1 MSFLDVAKN
10 QVTSRI
16 TARVNKAVHGG
27 LTRVAGNLPG
37 SSIGIGSN
45 NNPNSAAMQQKTKFT
60 TKNIT
65 YPINVEG
72 DPMQGHY
79 IMFMI
84 NEADSATLHAEKIG
98 MTANGVAKRL
108 RQQAQAAIIGEPGAP
123 LSDIVE
129 SHQLKNFRPQ
139 DQIKGGGKEMHS
151 LTLKKHSTTRLNTAI
166 SLYMPPSVSVS
177 YGMNYADKEVGL
189 MAETGAKALN
199 TILQNKEFSWDA
211 ISNTASK
218 LGEQLGTCA
227 WQAVKMAGI
236 KALDTVAPGASTMI
250 ALERGAIITP
260 RMEMMLEGVSR
271 RSFSYTFIFI
281 PKSVQE
287 AKIVED
293 IIYSFKFH
301 MHPEYVKN
309 AVQVGSSKMGKAA
322 SKAAGKVVSGVGREM
337 TIPSTFDIAYM
348 YQGKIN
354 SFLNKISTC
363 FLKNM
368 DVQYGAER
376 FTAYESTEGNFGS
389 GPPPQRTQITLTFSE
404 MEIITKERIAE
415 GY

>member
-1 MSFLDVAKN
+1 MSLLDVAKN

-16 TARVNKAVHGG
+16 TGRINKAVSGG

-37 SSIGIGSN
+37 SSIGLGGN

-60 TKNIT
+60 TQNIT
-65 YPINVEG
+65 YPLNVEG

-84 NEADSATLHAEKIG
+84 NEADSATLHAEKSG
-98 MTANGVAKRL
+98 MTAKDVAKNL
-108 RQQAQAAIIGEPGAP
+108 RQQAQAANIGEPGAP

-129 SHQLKNFRPQ
+129 TQQLENFRPQ

-218 LGEQLGTCA
+218 LGDQLGTGA
-227 WQAVKMAGI
+227 WQAVKQAGI

-293 IIYSFKFH
+293 IIYAFKFH
-301 MHPEYVKN
+301 MHPEYFDS
-309 AVQVGSSKMGKAA
+309 QLFGA
-322 SKAAGKVVSGVGREM
+322 SVGVGREM

-348 YQGKIN
+348 YQNGPN
-354 SFLNKISTC
+354 NFLNKISTC
-363 FLKNM
+363 FLKTM

-376 FTAYESTEGNFGS
+376 FTAYEPTEGNFGS
-389 GPPPQRTQITLTFSE
+389 GPPPQRTQITLAFSE
-404 MEIITKERIAE
+404 LEIITKERIAE

>member
-10 QVTSRI
+10 QVTSQI
-16 TARVNKAVHGG
+16 SGRVNRAVHGG
-27 LTRVAGNLPG
+27 LRRVAGNLPG
-37 SSIGIGSN
+37 SSIGKGGN

-60 TKNIT
+60 TQNIT
-65 YPINVEG
+65 YPLNVEG

-84 NEADSATLHAEKIG
+84 NEANSATLHAEKIG
-98 MTANGVAKRL
+98 MTAKGVAKKL
-108 RQQAQAAIIGEPGAP
+108 RQEAQVSEMPSGHDDGGEDSPASGG
-123 LSDIVE
+123 SDPIQDNQV
-129 SHQLKNFRPQ
+129 KNFRPQ

-151 LTLKKHSTTRLNTAI
+151 LTLKKHATTRLDTAI

-177 YGMNYADKEVGL
+177 YGMNYADKEIGL
-189 MAETGAKALN
+189 MAETGAKAIN
-199 TILQNKEFSWDA
+199 TILANKEMSLEA
-211 ISNTASK
+211 VSNTAT
-218 LGEQLGTCA
+218 QLGKDVGKGLFQGA
-227 WQAVKMAGI
+227 KIAGI
-236 KALDTVAPGASTMI
+236 AALDTVAPGASTLI

-293 IIYSFKFH
+293 IIYAFKFH
-301 MHPEYVKN
+301 MHPEYFDS
-309 AVQVGSSKMGKAA
+309 QLFGA
-322 SKAAGKVVSGVGREM
+322 SVGVGREM

-348 YQGKIN
+348 YQNGPN
-354 SFLNKISTC
+354 NFLNKISTC
-363 FLKNM
+363 FLKTM

-389 GPPPQRTQITLTFSE
+389 GPPPQRTQITLAFSE
-404 MEIITKERIAE
+404 LEIITKERIQE

>member
-10 QVTSRI
+10 QVTSQI
-16 TARVNKAVHGG
+16 TGRVNRAVHSG
-27 LTRVAGNLPG
+27 LKRVRGNLPG
-37 SSIGIGSN
+37 SSIGKDGN

-60 TKNIT
+60 TQNIT

-79 IMFMI
+79 IMFMV
-84 NEADSATLHAEKIG
+84 NEANSATLHAEKIG
-98 MTANGVAKRL
+98 MNTKNVAKRL
-108 RQQAQAAIIGEPGAP
+108 KQESQAAKTAGEGGRP
-123 LSDIVE
+123 LPSTVDT
-129 SHQLKNFRPQ
+129 HQIEKFNAIQFAKR
-139 DQIKGGGKEMHS
+139 GGSPTHS
-151 LTLKKHSTTRLNTAI
+151 LSLKKHATTRLDTAI

-177 YGMNYADKEVGL
+177 YGMNYADKEIGL
-189 MAETGAKALN
+189 LAETGAKAIN
-199 TILQNKEFSWDA
+199 TILQTKEFSLDA
-211 ISNTASK
+211 ISNTMTK
-218 LGEQLGTCA
+218 LGADVGKGA
-227 WQAVKMAGI
+227 WQGVKIAGI
-236 KALDTVAPGASTMI
+236 KAIDVIAPGASTMI
-250 ALERGAIITP
+250 ALERGAIIPP

-293 IIYSFKFH
+293 IIYAFKFH
-301 MHPEYVKN
+301 MHPEYFD
-309 AVQVGSSKMGKAA
+309 AKMFGT
-322 SKAAGKVVSGVGREM
+322 SVGVGREM

-348 YQGKIN
+348 YQNGPN
-354 SFLNKISTC
+354 NFLNKISTC

-376 FTAYESTEGNFGS
+376 FTAYEPTEGNFGS
-389 GPPPQRTQITLTFSE
+389 GPPPQRTQITLAFSE
-404 MEIITKERIAE
+404 LEIITKERIQE

>member
-10 QVTSRI
+10 QVTSQI
-16 TARVNKAVHGG
+16 TGRVNRAVHSG
-27 LTRVAGNLPG
+27 LKKVRGNLPG
-37 SSIGIGSN
+37 SSIGKGGN

-60 TKNIT
+60 TQNIT
-65 YPINVEG
+65 YPLNVEG

-98 MTANGVAKRL
+98 MTSKGVAKKL
-108 RQQAQAAIIGEPGAP
+108 KQEANVAKFAASE
-123 LSDIVE
+123 DINIF
-129 SHQLKNFRPQ
+129 STQQLKNFRPQ

-151 LTLKKHSTTRLNTAI
+151 LTLKKHATTRLDTAI

-177 YGMNYADKEVGL
+177 YGMNYADKEIGL
-189 MAETGAKALN
+189 FAETGSKVINNLLAM
-199 TILQNKEFSWDA
+199 KEISLEA
-211 ISNTASK
+211 ISKAAV
-218 LGEQLGTCA
+218 G
-227 WQAVKMAGI
+227 AVKAAGSGALQGAKTAGI
-236 KALDTVAPGASTMI
+236 AALDTFAPGAETLI
-250 ALERGAIITP
+250 ALHRGAIITP

-293 IIYSFKFH
+293 IIYAFKFH
-301 MHPEYVKN
+301 MHPEYFD
-309 AVQVGSSKMGKAA
+309 AKMFGA
-322 SKAAGKVVSGVGREM
+322 SVGVGREM

-348 YQGKIN
+348 YQNGPN
-354 SFLNKISTC
+354 NFLNKISTC
-363 FLKNM
+363 FLKTM

-376 FTAYESTEGNFGS
+376 FTAYEPTEGNFGS
-389 GPPPQRTQITLTFSE
+389 GPPPQRTQITLAFSE
-404 MEIITKERIAE
+404 LEIITKERIQE